1 MIAKKRINIILII
14 AVIALWG
21 TVGYR
26 SVKNF
31 FYTKEEF
38 ITENKKQNIKS
49 ILTQRDTF
57 NLGTLKYDPF
67 LKKSIP
73 KQTKITIHKT
83 NKPQPKK
90 NPETEISFPDVK
102 YFGYIKSGKNPEVL
116 LLKINNKLCRIHKGE
131 NKDGILIKKIYE
143 DSIRISFNKTLR
155 TIIKVKQ
162 TDNKLLTRIN
172 QP

>member
-1 MIAKKRINIILII
+1 MIAKKKINIVLII
-14 AVIALWG
+14 AVVALWG

-31 FYTKEEF
+31 FYSKEEF

-49 ILTQRDTF
+49 ILTERDTF

-73 KQTKITIHKT
+73 KQTKITIHKI
-83 NKPQPKK
+83 NKPLPKK
-90 NPETEISFPDVK
+90 NTEPEVYFPDVK
-102 YFGYIKSGKNPEVL
+102 YFGYIKSGQNPEVL

-143 DSIRISFNKTLR
+143 DSIRVSFNKTVR
-155 TIIKVKQ
+155 TIIKIKQ
-162 TDNKLLTRIN
+162 TDNKPQQKIN
-172 QP
+172 